1 MADGSIHID
10 TKLDS
15 SGLESGL
22 KNLGGI
28 AAKGFAAVGAAL
40 SAAGGYAIKVGSD
53 FEAAMSEVAAISGAT
68 GEDLQSLI
76 DKAKEMG
83 AKTKFSASESAEA
96 LKYMAM
102 AGWDAKQM
110 TDGLAGVMNLAAAS
124 GESLGA
130 VSDIV
135 TDAMTAFGMSANE
148 SGHFADVLAKAAST
162 SNTNVGMMGETFKY
176 VAPLAGALNYS
187 IEDTAVAVGLM
198 ANSGIKAS
206 QAGTALRSILTR
218 LAKPTKDS
226 SAAMEALNISL
237 TDSKGQM
244 LPLSDVM
251 GQMRKGFSGLTE
263 EQKTAYAAM
272 LGGQEAMS
280 GLLAIVEAS
289 DEDFDKL
296 TQSMV
301 NSKNAAE
308 DMANTMLDNLQGD
321 IAIFKSAT
329 EGLGIAVYEN
339 LTAPMREATQAGT
352 GMVESLSKALTEG
365 GLNGLVAAVGS
376 VLAQLV
382 AQIAAVVPK
391 VVQLATQLIQSFIIG
406 LQSNA
411 PAIAAAVVAIGLTLV
426 QGILSVAPSFIQA
439 GLSLLSNLGIGIAN
453 ALPQLI
459 ASANACVVQIVSAFV
474 SAAPQLLTAG
484 AALISS
490 LASGLAQAMPNVVQ
504 AAKSIVPKIAEG
516 ITSAI
521 PKLASTAQ
529 SLMVNLGRFIE
540 QNFPTLLKT
549 GLEAV
554 VKITGSVRDNAG
566 KIVDGAIALAKALA
580 KGLIDSIPTIIENV
594 PTIVS
599 NIANVINDNA
609 PKIVKAGIELI
620 GMLIKGLIQAIPT
633 LIANIPKIISA
644 VVDTLQAFN
653 WINLGSMVVS
663 KIASGL
669 SGAVGVAKNAMSFVM
684 NALKGGAGDI
694 VNSFFSIG
702 KNIVQGLWNGISSLT
717 GWIGKK
723 ISGFAADMVSGFKAL
738 LGIHSPS
745 RVMRDVIG
753 KNMGLGVVSGL
764 LGTTKQVEQASGKLA
779 DKATSVDLSS
789 RMKSVV
795 AERATVV
802 GNDGGRSPD
811 DRNGGGE
818 GIDYDKLAKAVW
830 REAPEMSLNCDGEK
844 VATILEPKISEKQAN
859 KVTDKRRRRGT

>member
-1 MADGSIHID
+1 
-10 TKLDS
+10 
-15 SGLESGL
+15 
-22 KNLGGI
+22 
-28 AAKGFAAVGAAL
+28 
-40 SAAGGYAIKVGSD
+40 
-53 FEAAMSEVAAISGAT
+53 MSEVAAISGAT

-411 PAIAAAVVAIGLTLV
+411 PGNRCCCRGDWIDTGSRNFECGAELHSGRIVIAVESRHWDCQCA
-426 QGILSVAPSFIQA
+426 
-439 GLSLLSNLGIGIAN
+439 
-453 ALPQLI
+453 
-459 ASANACVVQIVSAFV
+459 
-474 SAAPQLLTAG
+474 
-484 AALISS
+484 
-490 LASGLAQAMPNVVQ
+490 
-504 AAKSIVPKIAEG
+504 
-516 ITSAI
+516 
-521 PKLASTAQ
+521 ASTDC
-529 SLMVNLGRFIE
+529 V
-540 QNFPTLLKT
+540 
-549 GLEAV
+549 
-554 VKITGSVRDNAG
+554 G
-566 KIVDGAIALAKALA
+566 KCLRC
-580 KGLIDSIPTIIENV
+580 
-594 PTIVS
+594 S
-599 NIANVINDNA
+599 NC
-609 PKIVKAGIELI
+609 
-620 GMLIKGLIQAIPT
+620 
-633 LIANIPKIISA
+633 
-644 VVDTLQAFN
+644 
-653 WINLGSMVVS
+653 
-663 KIASGL
+663 L
-669 SGAVGVAKNAMSFVM
+669 SFCKCS
-684 NALKGGAGDI
+684 
-694 VNSFFSIG
+694 
-702 KNIVQGLWNGISSLT
+702 T
-717 GWIGKK
+717 
-723 ISGFAADMVSGFKAL
+723 
-738 LGIHSPS
+738 
-745 RVMRDVIG
+745 
-753 KNMGLGVVSGL
+753 
-764 LGTTKQVEQASGKLA
+764 
-779 DKATSVDLSS
+779 ATSHCRSCFDFFT
-789 RMKSVV
+789 REW
-795 AERATVV
+795 ACA
-802 GNDGGRSPD
+802 GN
-811 DRNGGGE
+811 
-818 GIDYDKLAKAVW
+818 A
-830 REAPEMSLNCDGEK
+830 
-844 VATILEPKISEKQAN
+844 
-859 KVTDKRRRRGT
+859 

>member
-148 SGHFADVLAKAAST
+148 SGHFADVLAKAASS

-244 LPLSDVM
+244 
-251 GQMRKGFSGLTE
+251 RKGFSGLTE
-263 EQKTAYAAM
+263 EQKATYAAM

-280 GLLAIVEAS
+280 GLLAIVNAS

-296 TQSMV
+296 TQSIA

-308 DMANTMLDNLQGD
+308 DMANTMLNNLQGD

-352 GMVESLSKALTEG
+352 GMVESLSKALTDG
-365 GLNGLVAAVGS
+365 GLNGLVAAAGS

-391 VVQLATQLIQSFIIG
+391 VVQLATQLIQSFISG

-540 QNFPTLLKT
+540 QNFPTLLKA

-653 WINLGSMVVS
+653 WINLGSTVVS

-694 VNSFFSIG
+694 VNSFFNIG
-702 KNIVQGLWNGISSLT
+702 KNIVQGLWNGISSLA

-802 GNDGGRSPD
+802 GNDGGRSPE

-859 KVTDKRRRRGT
+859 KVTDKRRRSGT